1 MSVPTFTLADG
12 RTVPALAWGN
22 GSGNARKTALESG
35 VLAIKAGI
43 RHIDTAQG
51 YYNEEETG
59 KSIQQAT
66 KEAGIS
72 VEDIY
77 VTTKVST
84 EGGDPNAAGIAL
96 EDLRESVKQSLARL
110 GRQPDLLLIHN
121 PFVPPKGKLVEFWKI
136 LEDLK
141 DDGTITASLGVSNFR
156 PQDLEELLP
165 ACKYKPVVNQI
176 EYHPY
181 VMTHL
186 DPVLKIMDAHSIR
199 VASYGPMSPVL
210 RHPNKTG
217 GPIRPLLARVAARLS
232 RESSTTQPGL
242 EVDEAM
248 VCLLWC
254 RAKGAIAVS
263 ASANPENIAKLAAT
277 QRLPD
282 LTADEVDEIEQAGRK
297 VHFRAYDE
305 HMCVDFPAPDLPQDL

>member
-1 MSVPTFTLADG
+1 MSVPTFTLSDG
-12 RTVPALAWGN
+12 RKVPALAWGN
-22 GSGNARKTALESG
+22 GSGNARKTALDSG
-35 VLAIKAGI
+35 VLAIEAGI

-59 KSIQQAT
+59 KSIQQGT
-66 KEAGIS
+66 QEAGIS
-72 VEDIY
+72 VADIY

-96 EDLRESVKQSLARL
+96 EDLRDSVKASVARL
-110 GRQPDLLLIHN
+110 GRQPDLLLVHN
-121 PFVPPKGKLVEFWKI
+121 PFVPPKGTLVEFWRI
-136 LEDLK
+136 LEQLK
-141 DDGTITASLGVSNFR
+141 DDGTISASLGVSNFR

-165 ACKYKPVVNQI
+165 ECKYKPVVNQL

-181 VMTHL
+181 VLTHL
-186 DPVLKIMDAHSIR
+186 DPVLKIMAEHSIR

-217 GPIRPLLARVAARLS
+217 GPIRPLLTKVAERLS
-232 RESSTTQPGL
+232 REHGGI
-242 EVDEAM
+242 EVDDAM

-263 ASANPENIAKLAAT
+263 ASANPRNIEKMAST

-282 LTADEVDEIEQAGRK
+282 LTTQEVDEIEQLGRK